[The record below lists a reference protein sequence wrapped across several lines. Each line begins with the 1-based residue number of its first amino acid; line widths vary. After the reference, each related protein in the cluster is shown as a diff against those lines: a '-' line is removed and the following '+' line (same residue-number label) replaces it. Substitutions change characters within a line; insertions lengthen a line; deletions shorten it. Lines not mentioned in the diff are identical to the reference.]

1 MADRREAGGT
11 QQGDLATDQPFV
23 VSAPQVSLP
32 KGGGAIRGI
41 GEKFGANPVSGTGSM
56 SVPIAASPGRSGF
69 GPQPSLSY
77 DAGAG
82 NGAFGFGWSLS
93 IPSITRK
100 TEKGLPQ
107 YSDAEDSDVFVLS
120 GAEDLVP
127 VYRQTD
133 AGDLLRDTRGN
144 LVIHEQVLDGHTV
157 RRYRPRIDSLFA
169 RIERWSR
176 LGSATDVHWRSISKD
191 NILTL
196 YGSDTHSRIQD
207 PGDASRIFSWLIC
220 ETRDDKGNAVLYRY
234 KAEDGAGV
242 DMGLASERNRGP
254 LDDPGRGANRYL
266 KRIHYGNRLP
276 LLDNAGQRPG
286 LLSQALVAQ
295 ADWMFELVFD
305 YGDHDLA
312 VPKPGDDE
320 EKDGAGALARPWPY
334 RSDPFSNYRS
344 GFEMRTTRLCRRVL
358 MFHHFVGEP
367 GVGRDCL
374 VRSTDLSFTVP
385 QEPSN
390 TGNRVYTFLQAV
402 AHTGYRRNGAGY
414 DKRSTPPLEFTYSQA
429 VVQDAVH
436 DVDPESLDSLP
447 IGVDG
452 VAYQWTDL
460 HGEGIPGI
468 LTEQAGAWLYKR
480 NLSPIGKH
488 PVEFAPIELVANKPN
503 LALAGGAAQFM
514 DLTGDGQP
522 DLVVLDGPMP
532 GLFEHDGDEG
542 WQPFRPFTARLNRDL
557 RDPNL
562 RFVDLD
568 GDGHA
573 DILLTEDDTLVWHES
588 LAEVGF
594 GPARRGAKALDE
606 EKGPRLVFADGTQSI
621 YLADMSGDGLTDLV
635 RIRNSGAGVGGVCY
649 WPNRGYGRFGAKVTM
664 DHPPRFDN
672 PDQFDHK
679 RIRLADIDGS
689 GTTDII
695 YLHRDGVRL
704 YFNQSGNGWSAPQ
717 VLSVCPRVDDVTSI
731 IPTDLLGNGTAC
743 LVWSSPLPG
752 DARRPM
758 RYVNLM
764 GSQKPHLLIKTVNNL
779 GAETHVHYAPSTKFY
794 LQDRRDGKPWIT
806 KLPFP
811 VHVVERVETF
821 DHISRNRFVTRYAY
835 HHGYFDDEEREFRG
849 FGMVE
854 QFDTEQFAALSHNE
868 TLPVGDNVTAES
880 HVPPVHTKT
889 WFHTGIYLGKE
900 HVSDFFAGLLNA
912 TDPGE
917 YFREPGLTDA
927 EARALLL
934 PDTLLPTGLTLD
946 EEREACRSLKGAMLR
961 QEVYALDGS
970 SKQPHPYSV
979 SEQTFS
985 IRTLQPRGG
994 NRHGVFFTHV
1004 GEALTYHY
1012 ERNPADPRIQHTLP
1026 LEVDAFGNVL
1036 KSAAIGYGRRA
1047 TVRAIDAQGK
1057 VQVLANPGLNA
1068 LSPADQNQQT
1078 QVHVTCT
1085 ESRVTNAIEMAG
1097 THFNPLPCETRTFE
1111 LTGYAPSGPAG
1122 RFRTSDFVEPDP
1134 GTPGRLR
1141 HLFLKELAYEET
1153 ATGNQR
1159 RRTIEWL
1166 RTLYRKQDLTG
1177 LLPLGQLDSM
1187 ALAGESYKLA
1197 FTPGLLAQVFNRL
1210 RAGQPLEALLP
1221 DPAAVLA
1228 GQAGDRGGYV
1238 QSQVLKADGR
1248 FPNTDANDHWWVP
1261 SGRSSF
1267 SDDLGASAGAELAM
1281 ARKHFFLPRRY
1292 RDPFGQDTT
1301 IRFDAA
1307 DLLMVETQDALGNRV
1322 TVQAND
1328 YRVLQPR
1335 LVSDP
1340 NGNQAAVAHDIL
1352 GMVAGT
1358 AVMGKPLPAPVEG
1371 DSLSGFVADLT
1382 PAQLDGFHDGADP
1395 HTGAPDLLQ
1404 NASTRIVYDLD
1415 RFQRSQRANPR
1426 EPTKWLAPYAATL
1439 ARETHASGSPPPQGL
1454 RIQISFSHSDGF
1466 GREIQKKIQ
1475 AEPEKIGGVPGAPR
1489 WVASGWTLFNNKGK
1503 PVRQYE
1509 PFFSTTHRF
1518 EFGVK
1523 VGVSPVLFYDPA
1535 ERVVATLHPNHTWGK
1550 VVFDPWRQ
1558 ETWDVND
1565 TVVKR
1570 DLTTGISA
1578 TFDPKTD
1585 TDVGGF
1591 FSRLPDADYLPT
1603 WHALRTD
1610 PVHAAAAILRWPDPK
1625 TRAAE
1630 KTAAE
1635 RAAVHAATPSV
1646 DLADS
1651 LGRSFLSL
1659 AHNRF
1664 KRSGN
1669 PPASPPEEEFHHTR
1683 IVFDIEGNQREVIDA
1698 KDRVVMRYDYDM
1710 LGNRIHQ
1717 ASMEAGARWM
1727 LNDVAGK
1734 PIRAWDSRDHRL
1746 RSQYDELRR
1755 TLRSFVIGADALNP
1769 AREICFEET
1778 IYGESAGSGLTTAQV
1793 LQANLRGKPYKHFDT
1808 AGVVTSEAHDFKG
1821 NLLRSTRQLVKD
1833 YKATPDWSRNSPP
1846 VLENEIFAS
1855 SARHDALNRPVQM
1868 VAPHSNQPNTKFNV
1882 IRPGY
1887 NEANLLERVDV
1898 WLGRSTEPSALL
1910 ARRSA
1915 NLHAVTNIDYDAKGQ
1930 RTRIAYGNGA
1940 QTEYSYDDETF
1951 RLIHLKSSRKA
1962 APQGKSV
1969 FQYLLYTYD
1978 PAGNIT
1984 HIRDD
1989 AQQTIIF
1996 NGQVVPPQCDYGY
2009 DAIYRLINATG
2020 REHIGQLAQP
2030 QTTWNDE
2037 FRVNLSQPGNGQLMR
2052 NYTEQYL
2059 YDAVGN
2065 FEKLIHQAANGA
2077 WTRAYA
2083 YSEASLIEA
2092 AKKSNRL
2099 SSTTVGAATEPY
2111 IHDAHGN
2118 MTSMP
2123 HLTLMQWD
2131 FKDQLRVTSRQAVN
2145 ATPLSDKVPETTS
2158 YVYDGGA
2165 KRVRKVIERQNGS
2178 RKAERIYLGGFEIY
2192 REFDSG
2198 GGVVALERETLH
2210 VMDDKQ
2216 RIALVET
2223 RTLGNDGSPSQLI
2236 RYQFGNH
2243 LGSASLE
2250 LDDKGSVIS
2259 YEEYFPYGS
2268 TSYQAVNQSIKAAAK
2283 RYRYTGK
2290 ERDEETGFTYHGAR
2304 YYAAWMG
2311 RWVSSDPK
2319 ELIDG
2324 PNTYTYC
2331 RSNPVVGVDPN
2342 GTDVVTMHEV
2352 TVEGRSQD
2360 QIAKDIQAKTGV
2372 RAYDASKAAGVTP
2385 STVPGSTW
2393 AGDTEAKLEEA
2404 GAMTPQEGPPPVA
2417 AIDPYSGPSAGPSKD
2432 PYDRRLRYIRTPVDD
2447 PLQYEMHQEYLTAQE
2462 AEDRQA
2468 EIWSKE
2474 GSDRAG
2480 AALAA
2485 GAGGG
2490 PGSASRAFVSNA
2502 GARPGTAV
2510 GTPRTESTD
2519 TTRSNSSFGTTRPEP
2534 IPTTVSPYR
2543 RDTNRINAKR
2553 GDLVW
2558 DSPQTLPERMAMLSA
2573 TSGEGEPLAM
2583 KGKLGDP
2590 KYQDPG
2596 WVKMGLVVYTADG
2609 NKIEI
2614 HYMRNTI
2621 TLKTDQFKFI
2631 SRGAY
2636 PKPTAGGNVKV
2647 SPGIRP

>member
-1 MADRREAGGT
+1 MAEWREPAGT
-11 QQGDLATDQPFV
+11 QRGDSATDQPFA

-41 GEKFGANPVSGTGSM
+41 GEKFGTNPVSGTGSM

-69 GPQPSLSY
+69 GPQLALSY

-82 NGAFGFGWSLS
+82 NGVFGFGWSMS

-100 TEKGLPQ
+100 TDKGLPQ
-107 YSDAEDSDVFVLS
+107 YFDAEDSDVFILS

-133 AGDLLRDTRGN
+133 TGDLLRDAQGH

-157 RRYRPRIDSLFA
+157 RRYRPRIEGLFA

-176 LGSATDVHWRSISKD
+176 LGSAADVHWRSISKD

-207 PGDASRIFSWLIC
+207 PGDASRIFTWLIC

-234 KAEDGAGV
+234 NAEDGAGV

-254 LDDPGRGANRYL
+254 LDDPGRSSNRYL

-276 LLDNAGQRPG
+276 LLDNAGQRPDS
-286 LLSQALVAQ
+286 LSSALVAQ

-305 YGDHDLA
+305 YGEHDLA
-312 VPKPGDDE
+312 LPKPGDDD
-320 EKDGAGALARPWPY
+320 EKDGAGALVRPWPY
-334 RSDPFSNYRS
+334 RNDPFSTYRS
-344 GFEMRTTRLCRRVL
+344 GFEVRTTRLCRRVL
-358 MFHHFVGEP
+358 MFHHFIGEA

-374 VRSTDLSFTVP
+374 VRSTDLTFSDP
-385 QEPSN
+385 QEPVNSR
-390 TGNRVYTFLQAV
+390 GPVYTFLQAA
-402 AHTGYRRNGAGY
+402 AHSGYRRNGAGY
-414 DKRSTPPLEFTYSQA
+414 DKRSTPAVEFTYSQA
-429 VVQDAVH
+429 IVQDAVH
-436 DVDPESLDSLP
+436 DVDPESLDNLP

-452 VAYQWTDL
+452 IAHQWTDL
-460 HGEGIPGI
+460 HGEGISGI
-468 LTEQAGAWLYKR
+468 LTEQAGAWFYKR
-480 NLSPIGKH
+480 NLSPIGKR

-514 DLTGDGQP
+514 DLAGDGQA
-522 DLVVLDGPMP
+522 DLVVFDGPMP

-542 WQPFRPFTARLNRDL
+542 WQPFRPFTSRLNRDL

-573 DILLTEDDTLVWHES
+573 DVLITEDDALVWHES
-588 LAEVGF
+588 LAEAGF
-594 GPARRGAKALDE
+594 GPARRVAQALDE

-649 WPNRGYGRFGAKVTM
+649 WPNLGYGRFGAKVTM
-664 DHPPRFDN
+664 DHPPQFDN

-695 YLHRDGVRL
+695 YLHHVGVRV
-704 YFNQSGNGWSAPQ
+704 YFNQSGNAWSAPQ
-717 VLSVCPRVDDVTSI
+717 VLSVCPRVDDLVSI
-731 IPTDLLGNGTAC
+731 APTDLLGNGTAC

-854 QFDTEQFAALSHNE
+854 QFDTEQFAALSHSE
-868 TLPVGDNVTAES
+868 TFPLGDNVAAES

-889 WFHTGIYLGKE
+889 WFHTGVYLGKE

-917 YFREPGLTDA
+917 YYREPGLTDA

-934 PDTLLPTGLTLD
+934 PDTRLPTGLTLD

-970 SKQPHPYSV
+970 NKQPHPYSV

-985 IRTLQPRGG
+985 IRTLQPKGR
-994 NRHGVFFTHV
+994 NRHGVFFTHA
-1004 GEALTYHY
+1004 GEALSYHY

-1047 TVRAIDAQGK
+1047 TVRVIDAQGM
-1057 VQVLANPGLNA
+1057 VQVLANPGLKA
-1068 LSPADQNQQT
+1068 LLPADQKQQT
-1078 QVHVTCT
+1078 QVHVTYT
-1085 ESRVTNAIEMAG
+1085 ESRVTNAIETVG
-1097 THFNPLPCETRTFE
+1097 SHRNPLPCEARTFE

-1122 RFRTSDFVEPDP
+1122 RFRASDFVEPDP
-1134 GTPGRLR
+1134 GAPGRLR
-1141 HLFLKELAYEET
+1141 HLFFKELAYEET

-1197 FTPGLLAQVFNRL
+1197 FTPGLLAQVFD
-1210 RAGQPLEALLP
+1210 RARGGQPPEALLP
-1221 DPAAVLA
+1221 DPPAVLA
-1228 GQAGDRGGYV
+1228 GQAGDQGGYV
-1238 QSQVLKADGR
+1238 QSQTLKADGR
-1248 FPNTDANDHWWVP
+1248 FPNTDASDHWWVP
-1261 SGRSSF
+1261 SGRSFF
-1267 SDDLGASAGAELAM
+1267 SDDPGASAAAELAM
-1281 ARKHFFLPRRY
+1281 ARKHFFRPRRY

-1301 IRFDAA
+1301 ISFDVA
-1307 DLLMVETQDALGNRV
+1307 DLLMVETRDALGNRV

-1328 YRVLQPR
+1328 YRMLQPC

-1358 AVMGKPLPAPVEG
+1358 AVLGKPLPAPVQG

-1382 PAQLDGFHDGADP
+1382 QAQIDGFHDGADP
-1395 HTGAPDLLQ
+1395 HGSAPALLQ

-1415 RFQRSQRANPR
+1415 RFQRSQRANPND
-1426 EPTKWLAPYAATL
+1426 PTKWLAPYAATL
-1439 ARETHASGSPPPQGL
+1439 ARETHASDSLPPQGL
-1454 RIQISFSHSDGF
+1454 RIQVSFSYSDGF

-1489 WVASGWTLFNNKGK
+1489 WVASGWTIFNNKGK

-1509 PFFSTTHRF
+1509 PFFSATHRF
-1518 EFGVK
+1518 EFGFK

-1535 ERVVATLHPNHTWGK
+1535 ERVVATLHPNHTWEK
-1550 VVFDPWRQ
+1550 VVFDPWQ
-1558 ETWDVND
+1558 QATWDVND

-1570 DLTTGISA
+1570 DLATGTST

-1585 TDVGGF
+1585 ADIGGF

-1610 PVHAAAAILRWPDPK
+1610 LAHAAEAILRWPDPR

-1630 KTAAE
+1630 KIAAE
-1635 RAAVHAATPSV
+1635 GAAVHAATPNV
-1646 DLADS
+1646 AHADS
-1651 LGRSFLSL
+1651 LGRSFLSV

-1664 KRSGN
+1664 KRGDSPPAN
-1669 PPASPPEEEFHHTR
+1669 PPDEEFHQTR
-1683 IVFDIEGNQREVIDA
+1683 VVFDIEGNQREVIDA
-1698 KDRVVMRYDYDM
+1698 NDRVVMRYDYDM

-1717 ASMEAGARWM
+1717 SSMEAGRRWM
-1727 LNDVAGK
+1727 LSDVAGK
-1734 PIRAWDSRDHRL
+1734 LIRAWDSRDHSL
-1746 RSQYDELRR
+1746 RSEYDELRR
-1755 TLRSFVIGADALNP
+1755 PLRSFVIGADALNP
-1769 AREICFEET
+1769 AREICFEEAV
-1778 IYGESAGSGLTTAQV
+1778 YGESASSGLTPAQV
-1793 LQANLRGKPYKHFDT
+1793 LRANLRGKPYKHYDT

-1833 YKATPDWSRNSPP
+1833 YKATPDWSQSLQP
-1846 VLENEIFAS
+1846 VLETEIFAS
-1855 SARHDALNRPVQM
+1855 STRYDALNRPIQM

-1887 NEANLLERVDV
+1887 NEANLLERVDA
-1898 WLGRSTEPSALL
+1898 WLGQAVEPSALL
-1910 ARRSA
+1910 APPSA

-1930 RTRIAYGNGA
+1930 RARIAYGNGA
-1940 QTEYSYDDETF
+1940 LTEYTYDDETF
-1951 RLIHLKSSRKA
+1951 RLIHLKTSGTA
-1962 APQGKSV
+1962 APQGSAV
-1969 FQYLLYTYD
+1969 FQDLFYTYD
-1978 PAGNIT
+1978 SAGNIT
-1984 HIRDD
+1984 HIHDD
-1989 AQQTIIF
+1989 AQQKIIF
-1996 NGQVVPPQCDYGY
+1996 KGQVVPPQCDYAY

-2037 FRVNLSQPGNGQLMR
+2037 FRINLPQPGEGKAMR

-2065 FEKLIHQAANGA
+2065 FEKLIHQAANGN

-2083 YSEASLIEA
+2083 YNEASLIEA

-2099 SSTTVGAATEPY
+2099 SSTTVGATTEPY
-2111 IHDAHGN
+2111 TYDAHGN

-2123 HLTLMQWD
+2123 QLTLMQWD
-2131 FKDQLRVTSRQAVN
+2131 FRDQLSATSRQAVN
-2145 ATPLSDKVPETTS
+2145 ATPPPDKVPETTF
-2158 YVYDGGA
+2158 YVYDASGQ
-2165 KRVRKVIERQNGS
+2165 RVRKITERQNGS
-2178 RKAERIYLGGFEIY
+2178 RKAERIYFGGFEIY
-2192 REFDSG
+2192 REFKGNGIDI
-2198 GGVVALERETLH
+2198 ALERETLH

-2223 RTLGNDGSPSQLI
+2223 LTQGNDGSPPQLI

-2250 LDDKGSVIS
+2250 LDDKGGVIS

-2268 TSYQAVNQSIKAAAK
+2268 TSYQAVDQSIKAAAK

-2290 ERDEETGFTYHGAR
+2290 ERDEETGFAYHGAR
-2304 YYAAWMG
+2304 YYAAWLG
-2311 RWVSSDPK
+2311 RWIATDPSG
-2319 ELIDG
+2319 LADSA
-2324 PNTYTYC
+2324 NLFTYVL
-2331 RSNPVVGVDPN
+2331 SNPARFYDPTGRGAESKDKGFSSGLAGRLWDRAN
-2342 GTDVVTMHEV
+2342 APTEAQNAFK
-2352 TVEGRSQD
+2352 EGRYGD
-2360 QIAKDIQAKTGV
+2360 FAKHVAIDAALATNPAVAMTVGDYDLARATVAIPGQVSDAATTPRSDVAGSKMADALVTGV
-2372 RAYDASKAAGVTP
+2372 VLALRIAGPKAKGTFKAPVEPLPASPAVEPPTASPPVAAPV
-2385 STVPGSTW
+2385 
-2393 AGDTEAKLEEA
+2393 E
-2404 GAMTPQEGPPPVA
+2404 PPPVA
-2417 AIDPYSGPSAGPSKD
+2417 PPVEPPSAPPVEPPPSAPPVEPPPAAPPPAAPPPNPPGPPGQKPIRKPTIEMRVEGD
-2432 PYDRRLRYIRTPVDD
+2432 PTIPAKPGDVIKASRGKHGQVGGVQAHDNIRVMPGN
-2447 PLQYEMHQEYLTAQE
+2447 PKASLPMHQKPYVHVRAGGKVVGKTGVEVPKSSPESHVPFSQ
-2462 AEDRQA
+2462 
-2468 EIWSKE
+2468 WSKWQ
-2474 GSDRAG
+2474 S
-2480 AALAA
+2480 
-2485 GAGGG
+2485 
-2490 PGSASRAFVSNA
+2490 
-2502 GARPGTAV
+2502 
-2510 GTPRTESTD
+2510 
-2519 TTRSNSSFGTTRPEP
+2519 
-2534 IPTTVSPYR
+2534 
-2543 RDTNRINAKR
+2543 
-2553 GDLVW
+2553 W
-2558 DSPQTLPERMAMLSA
+2558 
-2573 TSGEGEPLAM
+2573 
-2583 KGKLGDP
+2583 
-2590 KYQDPG
+2590 
-2596 WVKMGLVVYTADG
+2596 
-2609 NKIEI
+2609 
-2614 HYMRNTI
+2614 H
-2621 TLKTDQFKFI
+2621 
-2631 SRGAY
+2631 
-2636 PKPTAGGNVKV
+2636 KP
-2647 SPGIRP
+2647 